1 MKPAITVRGLKKSYK
16 KYVVLKGVDPTV
28 EPGTVFALLGSN
40 GAGKTTTINIMATLI
55 KADEGA
61 AT

>member
-1 MKPAITVRGLKKSYK
+1 MKPASTVRGLKKSYK
-16 KYVVLKGVDPTV
+16 KNVVLKGVDLTA